1 MHRGWYRQPDG
12 PGPARIATSWRAGV
26 ALHEYVHHL
35 QIAMPEVDALFRQ
48 LHRRRTRG
56 EQRVPVGSVGEIGR
70 IDQYVDPYM
79 GREYDSGEDPKEVWA
94 MAMHMLFHH
103 IEGTDYTKELIL
115 DDPEL
120 LDLVLGVLFRYDP

>member
-1 MHRGWYRQPDG
+1 M
-12 PGPARIATSWRAGV
+12 PGAN
-26 ALHEYVHHL
+26 
-35 QIAMPEVDALFRQ
+35 ALFHQ
-48 LHRRRTRG
+48 LHRRRTKG
-56 EQRVPVGSVGEIGR
+56 EDRVVVGPGQHEIGR
-70 IDQYVDPYM
+70 KDQYVEKYM

-103 IEGTDYTKELIL
+103 IEGTDYMRELIR